1 MRRTGIVLLAA
12 ASITLAG
19 CAGVDSNTAKRGG
32 TGAAVGAVSG
42 LVIGAMVGSPGTGAA
57 IGAAAGA
64 TGGILY
70 DQISKDQGGN

>member
-1 MRRTGIVLLAA
+1 MKRTSIAILAA

-19 CAGVDSNTAKRGG
+19 CAGVDNTTAKRTGG
-32 TGAAVGAVSG
+32 GAAIGAVTG

-64 TGGILY
+64 SGGFIF
-70 DQISKDQGGN
+70 DQISKDQGGS